1 MEQRSDFWF
10 EQRGGRFTA
19 SVASD
24 LIADGRAKESIG
36 ESFYTLCKRVANER
50 FFGIDTSWN
59 VESWDMKRGTET
71 EPEAFELLALMMRT
85 GKVFKGEII
94 ELDPCIDNDNG
105 NRSFFPYGE
114 NAGASPDGIVL
125 DSDIVAEIKCPR
137 PEKVFELIK
146 QNSVD
151 AIDKKH
157 YAQMQM
163 QMLCTNSNRCVYFVY
178 CVYKEKPVYHW
189 IIVDRDESM
198 IEKIKQRIELGESEV
213 QKELEQLKANIKFEW
228 K

>member
-1 MEQRSDFWF
+1 MSEQRSDIWY

-24 LIADGRAKESIG
+24 LIADGKKTDSIG

-50 FFGIDTSWN
+50 FFGVDTSWN
-59 VESWDMKRGTET
+59 VESWDMKRGIET
-71 EPEAFELLALMMRT
+71 EPEAFELLASLMRT
-85 GKVFKGEII
+85 GKVFQGERHIL
-94 ELDPCIDNDNG
+94 ETCE
-105 NRSFFPYGE
+105 FFPYGD

-125 DSDIVAEIKCPR
+125 DSDIIAEIKCPR

-146 QNSVD
+146 ANSVN

-189 IIVDRDESM
+189 IIVDRDESL
-198 IEKIKQRIELGESEV
+198 IEKIKTRIELGETEV
-213 QKELEQLKANIKFEW
+213 KKELELLNKNIKF
-228 K
+228 KY

>member
-1 MEQRSDFWF
+1 MSEQRTDIWF

-24 LIADGRAKESIG
+24 LIADGRAKDSIG

-50 FFGIDTSWN
+50 FFGVDTSWN
-59 VESWDMKRGTET
+59 VESWDMKRGIET
-71 EPEAFELLALMMRT
+71 EPEAFELLASLMRT
-85 GKVFKGEII
+85 GKVIQGERHI
-94 ELDPCIDNDNG
+94 LKTCA
-105 NRSFFPYGE
+105 FFPYGE

-146 QNSVD
+146 QNSVE

-178 CVYKEKPVYHW
+178 CVYKDKPIYHW
-189 IIVDRDESM
+189 VIVDRDETL
-198 IEKIKQRIELGESEV
+198 IEKIKTRIELGESEV
-213 QKELEQLKANIKFEW
+213 QKELEQLNNNIKFEY
-228 K
+228 

>member
-1 MEQRSDFWF
+1 MSEQRTDFWYK
-10 EQRGGRFTA
+10 QRGGRFTA

-50 FFGIDTSWN
+50 FFGVDTSWN
-59 VESWDMKRGTET
+59 VESWDMKRGIET
-71 EPEAFELLALMMRT
+71 EPEAFELLSSLMRT
-85 GKVFKGEII
+85 GKVIQGERHIL
-94 ELDPCIDNDNG
+94 ETC
-105 NRSFFPYGE
+105 SFFPYGE

-146 QNSVD
+146 ANSIE

-178 CVYKEKPVYHW
+178 CVYKDKPVYHW
-189 IIVDRDESM
+189 IIIDRNETL
-198 IEKIKQRIELGESEV
+198 IEKIKTRIELGESEV
-213 QKELEQLKANIKFEW
+213 KKELEQLKANIKFEY
-228 K
+228 